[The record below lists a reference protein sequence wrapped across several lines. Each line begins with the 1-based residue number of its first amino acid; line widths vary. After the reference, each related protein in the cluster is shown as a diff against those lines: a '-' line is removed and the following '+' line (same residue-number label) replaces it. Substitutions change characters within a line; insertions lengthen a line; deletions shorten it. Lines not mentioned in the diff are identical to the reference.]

1 MRPSIFLLALA
12 LFANAILCQGSPS
25 SDGKIKNFLYI
36 ISDDLKTSSLGCYGN
51 EFCKTPNLDR
61 LAKASMRFTRA
72 YCQGTVCR
80 PSRISI
86 MSSRYLDKKAGQ
98 HITFP
103 QHFKKQGW
111 YSARVSKIFHMPI
124 PGAIVRGDSG
134 TDHPES
140 WSEFYNFKAK
150 EAHTDGAY
158 ACLNKNIFTT
168 GMEGRETTGEPNR
181 MFVSVKM
188 TGDGSDQPDP
198 MAANQAI
205 ELLRK
210 HKDSP
215 FLLAVGF
222 VRPHYPM
229 VTPEKYFTLYPH
241 KKMKMPET
249 RQGDWDDIPKAGI
262 SRSNSKS
269 TGLDQYPENQKRMLS
284 AYYASVSFMDTQ
296 LGKLMAELDR
306 LGLRESTAIVFTSDH
321 GYHLG
326 DHEFWQKA
334 NLHEEVTNV
343 PLMISVPGFK
353 PGISSSLV
361 ELADIFP
368 TFTELAGIDTPESCH
383 GLSLVPILKDPS
395 HSIRKYAFSYDKK
408 NHSLRSD
415 QWAYIS
421 YGKAG
426 ADGEELYDM
435 EKDRKQFTNLAKNPK
450 YQEILEEH
458 RQALKNKLAAIR

>member
-1 MRPSIFLLALA
+1 MKPFTFLLTLT
-12 LFANAILCQGSPS
+12 LFANTPLCQGAPHKE
-25 SDGKIKNFLYI
+25 GIIKNFLYI
-36 ISDDLKTSSLGCYGN
+36 ISDDLKTSTLGCYGN
-51 EFCKTPNLDR
+51 EFCKTPNIDR
-61 LAKASMRFTRA
+61 LADESMRFTRA

-86 MSSRYLDKKAGQ
+86 MSSRYQDKKAGQ
-98 HITFP
+98 NITFP
-103 QHFKKQGW
+103 QHFKKLGW
-111 YSARVSKIFHMPI
+111 YTARVSKIFHMPI

-134 TDHPES
+134 IDHPES

-181 MFVSVKM
+181 MFVSVEM

-210 HKDSP
+210 SKDQP

-229 VTPEKYFTLYPH
+229 VTPKKYFSMYPH
-241 KKMKMPET
+241 EKMKMPET
-249 RQGDWDDIPKAGI
+249 REGDWDDIPKAGI
-262 SRSNSKS
+262 SKSNSKS
-269 TGLDQYPENQKRMLS
+269 TGLDQFPDNQKRMLT

-296 LGKLMAELDR
+296 LGKLINELEA

-343 PLMISVPGFK
+343 PLLISVPGFD
-353 PGISSSLV
+353 PGVSNSLV

-368 TFTELAGIDTPESCH
+368 TLTDLAGVDTPSTCH
-383 GLSLVPILKDPS
+383 GLSLVPILKDPD
-395 HSIRKYAFSYDKK
+395 HSIRNYAFSYNKN

-415 QWAYIS
+415 RWAYIS
-421 YGKAG
+421 YGNAG
-426 ADGEELYDM
+426 SGGEELYDM
-435 EKDRKQFTNLAKNPK
+435 EKDHQQFTNLAKDPM
-450 YQEILEEH
+450 YQEVLEEH
-458 RQALKNKLAAIR
+458 RQALKKKLAAIR